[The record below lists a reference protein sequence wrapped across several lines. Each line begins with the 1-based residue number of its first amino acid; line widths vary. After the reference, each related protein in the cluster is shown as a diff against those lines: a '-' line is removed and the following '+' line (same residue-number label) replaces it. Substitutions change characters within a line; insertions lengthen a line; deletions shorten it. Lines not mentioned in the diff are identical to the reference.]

1 MIEFAQNLVN
11 ALSLGSLLS
20 LTALGIGLLFGVLRL
35 INFAHGD
42 FITVGAFALI
52 VPSSADT
59 PTLFIGA
66 WHWTAIVFAVCAI
79 LIFVALT
86 TDWLVFRHLRK
97 ADAPTMMMASFAI
110 GHVIQYVILA
120 IYSGRPKGVNL
131 WASLS
136 DQVDIGAVAVPSYNL
151 VTIGVTVALVGILV
165 LFLTRTNLGIQ
176 MRAAAE
182 DFRMA
187 QYLGVRGN
195 FVIGLAFAI
204 SGILAAF
211 AALFYVSQTGGLS
224 YTMGGPIMLLA
235 FMATVIGGMTSLVG
249 AVIGGFFVGFLDV
262 MFQAYLPADLRGF
275 RDAFVFGIVL
285 LMIVVRPD
293 GLFPSRMLVTR
304 I

>member
-52 VPSSADT
+52 VPSAADT
-59 PTLFIGA
+59 PTLFIGG
-66 WHWTAIVFAVCAI
+66 WHWTAVVFSVCAV
-79 LIFVALT
+79 LVFLALT

-110 GHVIQYVILA
+110 GHVIQYSILA
-120 IYSGRPKGVNL
+120 IYTGRPKGVNL
-131 WASLS
+131 WSSLS
-136 DQVDIGAVAVPSYNL
+136 NQVQIGAVSVPSNNL
-151 VTIGVTVALVGILV
+151 VIIGATFALVLTLT
-165 LFLTRTNLGIQ
+165 LFLTRTTLGIQ

-224 YTMGGPIMLLA
+224 YTMGGQLMLLA
-235 FMATVIGGMTSLVG
+235 FMATVIGGMTSLIG
-249 AVIGGFFVGFLDV
+249 AVVGGFFVGFVDI
-262 MFQAYLPADLRGF
+262 MFQAYLPPDLRSF

-293 GLFPSRMLVTR
+293 GLFPSRTQVTR
-304 I
+304 V